1 MYLDVCP
8 DCTSIVPRRIKR
20 KEMEDEG
27 WVAGREIDV
36 RCGFK
41 VEASGGV
48 IVS

>member
-1 MYLDVCP
+1 MSVQI
-8 DCTSIVPRRIKR
+8 TRASSN
-20 KEMEDEG
+20 KEEGDGGEG